1 MSKKVVGVIGLGS
14 VGKSVQHAF
23 SFYYQTQGY
32 DVKGEY
38 SWTSILNTNIVFICV
53 PTPENQQGRLDCS
66 IVTSVLERLT
76 DHGYTGIVVIKSTI
90 GIGFMSESQKQY
102 PELRLVYMP
111 EFLRE
116 KSNFTWFVNPD
127 RIVVSGPP
135 EYVEETLSY
144 FEWVE
149 KDVPILR
156 MNHREA
162 EIAKLAHN
170 GFIAVKVSFTN
181 EIEQICEENQ
191 SDPEKVMS
199 VIWADRRV
207 KSKEHLQPNLG
218 PYEGKCVPKDTNE
231 LINASKKA
239 VLLKAA
245 EAVNQ
250 QTKKRYN
257 LIQSTEGHRIKIT
270 QK

>member
-1 MSKKVVGVIGLGS
+1 MSNKAVGIIGLGS

-23 SFYYQTQGY
+23 SFYYPTQGY

-38 SWTSILNTNIVFICV
+38 SWSGILDSNIVFICV
-53 PTPENQQGRLDCS
+53 PTPGNQQGRLDGS
-66 IVTSVLERLT
+66 IVTSVLERLSG
-76 DHGYTGIVVIKSTI
+76 DGYYGIVVIKSTI
-90 GIGFMSESQKQY
+90 GIGFMSESQIQY

-116 KSNFTWFVNPD
+116 KSNYTWFVNPD
-127 RIVVSGPP
+127 RIVVSGSP
-135 EYVEETLSY
+135 EDVEETLSY
-144 FEWVE
+144 FGWVE
-149 KDVPILR
+149 EDVPILR

-181 EIEQICEENQ
+181 EIEQICNDNQ

-218 PYEGKCVPKDTNE
+218 PYGGKCVPKDTNE
-231 LINASKKA
+231 LINASKQA

-245 EAVNQ
+245 EEVNQ
-250 QTKKRYN
+250 QTKKCYKM
-257 LIQSTEGHRIKIT
+257 IQNTEGHRIKIT